1 MFDKITMATK
11 QIQSCIGRKN
21 CDGLSSLSSSFIS
34 ACRMRWFFV
43 CAVYFRHS
51 CWKEVNGFARF
62 KALNRK
68 TVERVLKWIL
78 NGSKS
83 KPDDLVSG
91 STSGYIKMTARCF
104 NADTAK
110 ENSLNTHPRPW
121 PKYPYIVKSK
131 AYVTEVMPG
140 EISRFFIEFRFMFF
154 LKAQKFKKDGLLED

>member
-1 MFDKITMATK
+1 
-11 QIQSCIGRKN
+11 
-21 CDGLSSLSSSFIS
+21 
-34 ACRMRWFFV
+34 
-43 CAVYFRHS
+43 
-51 CWKEVNGFARF
+51 
-62 KALNRK
+62 
-68 TVERVLKWIL
+68 L

-140 EISRFFIEFRFMFF
+140 EISRFFYRIPFHVFPKSTKIQKGWIARG
-154 LKAQKFKKDGLLED
+154 LKIPATEKGMK